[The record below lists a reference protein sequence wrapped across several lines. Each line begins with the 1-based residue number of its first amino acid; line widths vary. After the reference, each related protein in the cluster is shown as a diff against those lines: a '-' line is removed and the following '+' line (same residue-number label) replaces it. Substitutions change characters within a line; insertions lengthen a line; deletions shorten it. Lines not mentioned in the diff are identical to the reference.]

1 MGEVLV
7 AQVEEVLKHLHG
19 HRVVVVNSVFAQWRS
34 SASGKAFKVVE
45 YRASPES
52 LAHESAPIKKL
63 PGLFRTFGGEV
74 QVGPMRRQVRSFACL
89 LAADRNDLHGVWES
103 VNAEPR
109 LIRL

>member
-7 AQVEEVLKHLHG
+7 AQVEEVLEHLQA

-34 SASGKAFKVVE
+34 SASGKAFKIVE
-45 YRASPES
+45 HRASPER
-52 LAHESAPIKKL
+52 LAHERVLIRKL
-63 PGLFRTFGGEV
+63 PDLFRTSGGKV
-74 QVGPMRRQVRSFACL
+74 QVGPMRRQVCSFACL

-103 VNAEPR
+103 VDVELR